1 MKKLPIT
8 FVSIMALGL
17 LLSSF
22 SKVDTAEV
30 SLVGKWKYYQEG
42 KKVSKAEL
50 LYSYEHEERCG
61 MDYVEFFDDG
71 KLNDVYYY
79 VTNNCEISVDTGTWV
94 KEENS
99 LIITFPFAGEEK
111 GEIILLDATTLKV
124 KAQVEGKEVIH
135 IYKKYK

>member
-1 MKKLPIT
+1 
-8 FVSIMALGL
+8 MALGL
-17 LLSSF
+17 VLSSF
-22 SKVDTAEV
+22 TKADTAEV

-79 VTNNCEISVDTGTWV
+79 GTNNCEISVDTGTWV

-135 IYKKYK
+135 IYKKI